1 MEIVDQ
7 NLPNPTQLN
16 STQLSQVSIC
26 TCIKSHNCFFKK
38 FSDKFLER
46 YFLLFIFF
54 KVFF

>member
-7 NLPNPTQLN
+7 NLPNP
-16 STQLSQVSIC
+16 TQLSQVSIC